1 MKKQTKLEYV
11 SPALIE
17 FALKLGG
24 DLLVVSIGAYTND
37 GTEELGEDPNPNPG
51 TNSFMY

>member
-24 DLLVVSIGAYTND
+24 DLLVVSIPDYHKDPD
-37 GTEELGEDPNPNPG
+37 GEFDDDEN
-51 TNSFMY
+51 